1 MADSSSVNLT
11 NLGQSITR
19 PNSILQTL
27 TSRSDDSDD
36 KDFTGH
42 GLAIR
47 ISAPLIFLIVT
58 TLAILFPVAAKRTR
72 LRIPLYVYLFA
83 WYFGAGVII
92 ATAFVHLLD
101 EAWKDIGPRSPIA
114 RHSQVWSEYPWP
126 AAIALASAM
135 GIFLLDFLAD
145 WLVSR
150 RYNYDAHD
158 VNVEAAVCAGDQR
171 HDAGAKGIAQN
182 DGAFHHTA
190 DDAFSLDEE
199 RTEIAFRERIPAFI
213 ILELGVIV
221 HSIFIGLDL
230 GVLAGNKFN
239 ILLAVMVVHETF
251 EGLGLGARL
260 SDIPF
265 PRRWRWLPWMLCFA
279 YGLTMPIAIAVG
291 LVFRRTY
298 DRESDKA
305 HIVSGVF
312 NSISAGILLY
322 SGLVEM
328 LARDFIFDHDK
339 TQDTKRITFSLVS
352 LFLGVMVMSIL
363 AYWA

>member
-1 MADSSSVNLT
+1 MADSSGVNLT
-11 NLGQSITR
+11 DLDQSTTE
-19 PNSILQTL
+19 PTSILHIYT
-27 TSRSDDSDD
+27 TRSDDTDD

-58 TLAILFPVAAKRTR
+58 TLATLFPVAAKRTR

-83 WYFGAGVII
+83 WCFGTGVII

-101 EAWKDIGPRSPIA
+101 EAWKDIGPRSHIA
-114 RHSQVWSEYPWP
+114 QNSRIWSEYPWP

-150 RYNYDAHD
+150 RYHYDAHQ
-158 VNVEAAVCAGDQR
+158 VNVEEAVCAGDQR
-171 HDAGAKGIAQN
+171 HEVGSKEIAQN
-182 DGAFHHTA
+182 DGAFRHTA
-190 DDAFSLDEE
+190 HDASSLDEQE
-199 RTEIAFRERIPAFI
+199 TEIAFRERIPAFI
-213 ILELGVIV
+213 ILEFGVIF

-239 ILLAVMVVHETF
+239 ILLAVIVVHETF

-260 SDIPF
+260 SDIPI
-265 PRRWRWLPWMLCFA
+265 PRRWRWLPWVLGFA

-291 LVFRRTY
+291 LVFRSTY
-298 DRESDKA
+298 DRETEKA

-312 NSISAGILLY
+312 NSISTGILLY

-328 LARDFIFDHDK
+328 LARDFIFDHDR